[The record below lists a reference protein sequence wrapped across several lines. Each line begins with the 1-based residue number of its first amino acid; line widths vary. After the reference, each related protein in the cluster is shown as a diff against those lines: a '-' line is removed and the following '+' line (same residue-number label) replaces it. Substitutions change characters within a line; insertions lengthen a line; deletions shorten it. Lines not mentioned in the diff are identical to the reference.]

1 MHLVMILHIIL
12 IVYEKRVVLYLNNDT
27 RTKKLHAEYSGRLL
41 EMALFSLSLL
51 TLAVMTDLPVYIQNL
66 FSDEMRYRLEEPI
79 LHVFF
84 STPVE
89 VNSVWSHYFG
99 SWCRAN
105 VYRYHSVSSEAS
117 ILININIW
125 VIQTTISRANGIIF
139 NFHVQLGGGDKH
151 FPPQRGVGHI
161 FRFWLGRT
169 GEYIIFRLLRPPRFY
184 WMVPNIP
191 WPINYN

>member
-1 MHLVMILHIIL
+1 MNNKIHIFASDYIFHWPYKINKKSRARFYCGFLTIDAFL
-12 IVYEKRVVLYLNNDT
+12 IQKEIHANASYHFLTANSLF
-27 RTKKLHAEYSGRLL
+27 TKKVKVPNIRY
-41 EMALFSLSLL
+41 FS
-51 TLAVMTDLPVYIQNL
+51 I
-66 FSDEMRYRLEEPI
+66 
-79 LHVFF
+79 
-84 STPVE
+84 
-89 VNSVWSHYFG
+89 
-99 SWCRAN
+99 
-105 VYRYHSVSSEAS
+105 

-169 GEYIIFRLLRPPRFY
+169 GEYIIFRLLRPPHFY
-184 WMVPNIP
+184 WMVPNIH